1 MFDERLHRPPGG
13 PAVNLGRTLV
23 ELSHEYGL
31 HVELE
36 TEGESAASS
45 GAGENDGGCGTAT
58 AKPNLLSIVRE
69 KAQRLW
75 NQRQSVFKGRADA
88 DEKEDAQTLAG
99 MDVESGGP
107 AIDGCGTAGPVRKSA
122 CSVSTIDETAVP
134 VVAIQSARMGNRP
147 MQYRTLEYNASA
159 ADVTAYASP
168 DSAVQC
174 CTVNSSE
181 PPAAPV
187 VVVQETTAAASVSL
201 QTAAETAGMSDAA
214 IDSDRKPEKPRM
226 NKLIYGV
233 DKPINSVDKLLNDTD
248 KPRMDKLINGV
259 DKPINGVDKPINDT
273 DRPRT
278 DEFINSVETQQICEP
293 GTADG
298 AEKPTIGGKPGNDD
312 DQKKATSNQPPP
324 PPPPRK
330 YNAPV
335 ISPVPVTPTNHDPAG
350 TTTVAV
356 TASTVTA
363 VAPAVLLFTVPDTV
377 APVTAV
383 YSVPD
388 TRSAAPGAQHEIR
401 MNDDYYWCTTTAM
414 VPPMSTF
421 GKRANNDA
429 LDVSGKTRNEN
440 AITGS
445 NTNVADVVVA
455 VQHNDMDDNR
465 VGSPDAVVGGTNS
478 SIEDTVVGGTTSIE
492 DASLPSFSSDD
503 DDDDDNVEENDI
515 GYNGVQYTEKNKLT
529 AHSVD
534 DDVSRPSD
542 SNKIGENNNNGRRKN
557 DGDKTT
563 MKTVEC
569 NGAPP
574 QNRTETNASSVAA
587 ETKLVTTKLPTLRLS
602 LSSPPQSGVG
612 CCTPSTLSSASSTS
626 STSSSPTN
634 NNNSPVPPIVS
645 KIPVRRQ
652 SAGSGGSTPT
662 AVSSPITSNG
672 TAKKSIPLPLSRS
685 GSRLAMWTSAN

>member
-13 PAVNLGRTLV
+13 PAVNLGRALV

-107 AIDGCGTAGPVRKSA
+107 AIDGCGTAVPVRKSA
-122 CSVSTIDETAVP
+122 CSVSTVDETAVP

-147 MQYRTLEYNASA
+147 VQYRTLEYNASA

-201 QTAAETAGMSDAA
+201 QTAAAETAGMSDVA

-226 NKLIYGV
+226 
-233 DKPINSVDKLLNDTD
+233 DKP
-248 KPRMDKLINGV
+248 INGV

-273 DRPRT
+273 DKPRT
-278 DEFINSVETQQICEP
+278 DEFINSVETQQICEL

-298 AEKPTIGGKPGNDD
+298 AEKPTIGGKPGNND

-330 YNAPV
+330 YSAPV
-335 ISPVPVTPTNHDPAG
+335 ISPVPVTPTNHDPAD
-350 TTTVAV
+350 TTAVVV

-363 VAPAVLLFTVPDTV
+363 VAPAMLSFTVPDTV

-388 TRSAAPGAQHEIR
+388 TRSVAAGAQHEIR

-421 GKRANNDA
+421 GKRANNA
-429 LDVSGKTRNEN
+429 ILDVSGKTRNEN

-503 DDDDDNVEENDI
+503 DDDDDNVEENDDI
-515 GYNGVQYTEKNKLT
+515 GYNGVQFTEKNKLT

-557 DGDKTT
+557 DGDKTA
-563 MKTVEC
+563 MKTAEC

-574 QNRTETNASSVAA
+574 QNRTETNAPSVAT

-662 AVSSPITSNG
+662 AVSSQITSNG